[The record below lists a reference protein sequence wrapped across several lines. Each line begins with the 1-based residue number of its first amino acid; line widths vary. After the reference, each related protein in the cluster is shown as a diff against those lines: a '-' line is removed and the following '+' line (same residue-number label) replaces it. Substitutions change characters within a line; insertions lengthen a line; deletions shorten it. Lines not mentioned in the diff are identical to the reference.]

1 MDVVA
6 KTPASDGPAGERV
19 YVHDAADTTAAVLNA
34 NLDVIMEAAAAT
46 GVPTLDS
53 SAGIPATAPVTAVRT
68 LPHNRRGRFDE
79 SGNPLTLALIAV
91 ASVSQKGGDKNIDNF
106 KRLYV
111 ANDDGRGWQSLLL
124 FDLAIFTK
132 SFGPVMGVVTLSVC
146 LASGSDSD
154 AATFKKMACGNW
166 TKCGVTCDNVASD
179 DGTGDNE
186 SKISFADNL
195 EGSV

>member
-111 ANDDGRGWQSLLL
+111 ANDDGRGW
-124 FDLAIFTK
+124 
-132 SFGPVMGVVTLSVC
+132 
-146 LASGSDSD
+146 
-154 AATFKKMACGNW
+154 
-166 TKCGVTCDNVASD
+166 
-179 DGTGDNE
+179 
-186 SKISFADNL
+186 
-195 EGSV
+195 